1 MTAHPAT
8 GALFNNYHLKA
19 GQTNGLHI
27 PGMTPWFSESLNV
40 QQTGGEAEKQGNGH
54 QLPLNAHRTVDV

>member
-19 GQTNGLHI
+19 GQASGQHI
-27 PGMTPWFSESLNV
+27 PGMTPWLSESLNV
-40 QQTGGEAEKQGNGH
+40 QQTGGEAE
-54 QLPLNAHRTVDV
+54 R